1 VSGRTLPRLHA
12 VTDDA
17 VLAQEGWVD
26 RAVAVLESGGPRVAL
41 HVRGPGTGSRVLLAL
56 ATALLPH
63 ARRSGA
69 ALLLNDRVDVAMVA
83 EADGVHLG
91 GGSLPVPESRSLLGP
106 SRWIGMSCHGA
117 DEAAAAG
124 AAGAD
129 YVFLGTIFET
139 PSHLGRAGL
148 GVGAV
153 EEAVRGAPSVPV
165 VAIGGVGPEDAP
177 GLVRAGA
184 WGVAVIRG
192 VWGASDPGRAVS
204 LYLEGL
210 GEGE

>member
-1 VSGRTLPRLHA
+1 

-26 RAVAVLESGGPRVAL
+26 RAVRVLESGGPRVAL
-41 HVRGPGTGSRVLLAL
+41 HVRGPGTGSRAL
-56 ATALLPH
+56 HALTTALLPH
-63 ARRSGA
+63 ARRAGA
-69 ALLLNDRVDVAMVA
+69 TLLLNDRVDVALVT

-91 GGSLPVPESRSLLGP
+91 AGSLAVPEARAIVGP
-106 SRWIGMSCHGA
+106 SRWIGVSCHGA
-117 DEAAAAG
+117 PEAAASG
-124 AAGAD
+124 ALGAD

-139 PSHLGRAGL
+139 PSHPGRAGL
-148 GVGAV
+148 GLGVV
-153 EEAVRGAPSVPV
+153 EETVRGVPNLPV
-165 VAIGGVGPEDAP
+165 IGIGGIGPDAAAA
-177 GLVRAGA
+177 LVQAGA

-192 VWGASDPGRAVS
+192 VWAATDPGQAVS